1 MRSVFTFESLSA
13 EAPNEWVANVLTE
26 CPKIGEMRDLDSYRD
41 INEQELGRSRRACRQ

>member
-26 CPKIGEMRDLDSYRD
+26 CPKIGEMRDLDSYCD
-41 INEQELGRSRRACRQ
+41 INDHELGRIRRACRQ

>member
-13 EAPNEWVANVLTE
+13 EAPNEWGANVLTE
-26 CPKIGEMRDLDSYRD
+26 CPKVGEIRDLDSYRD